1 MIERWLHRVA
11 LYARRRYRRVFAVS
25 AVLLALAVVSA
36 SQLKFD
42 TEVLNLLPQDDPVV
56 VTFRE
61 TLEEFGSLDFLLV
74 VMRIPEEAPLD
85 PYLEL
90 ADEMGPALE
99 SLETVQYVD
108 YRVGDL
114 DALAE
119 QFFPHALLFMEP
131 GELEEVARRLSDEAI
146 TQRTLELRRLLLT
159 PQALALREL
168 TLLDPLGLS
177 DILLERLTGS
187 RGDLNVDWSRGY
199 VLSADRTRLLML
211 AKPTAPAQE
220 VEFGRRLIQE
230 VDSVV
235 EQSLSG
241 WDERAEELGLEL
253 EAPEIALGGTYVIAL
268 EDARSVARDIILGA
282 VTSMVGVMAL
292 FLVAFRR
299 LGLLIYGFLPLS
311 CGLLLAFGFAGISV
325 GTLNA
330 ATSGFA
336 ALLVGLGIDFVIV
349 SYGRYVE
356 ERGRGVRLSTA
367 LRNMCGS
374 SGRAVVTGGIT
385 TAATFY
391 AFMVTEFDGLR
402 QMGFLIGTGIFFCMG
417 TVLVLLPA
425 MLAWREDHPHG
436 GPLRGL
442 WRKLSGKG
450 GGDHAQG
457 RTPPKLYLHGFGSDR
472 LISYSFSH
480 PRTVLALGLIVT
492 AVSGI
497 LATRLEFVDSIR
509 NMRPEGN
516 TGVEIQ
522 DEVSQY
528 FGSGFDYMMLIVS
541 ADSELAARERTAE
554 VVAEAQQ
561 LVETGVLVRVD
572 SVGTLL
578 PSPEQQAGVLQW
590 IAEHEGHEIDAER
603 ARATFDASA
612 RQAGINPAA
621 FARGLDLLA
630 QAAGVDRPVE
640 ADDLRASAEADRLMD
655 RYLHELD
662 DGWRSVVYLYPPPR
676 VAKRQAPPEVE
687 ALVQELGSDVVL
699 SGVNTVSAR
708 LRELVK
714 SDAVIA
720 AVVGFVLVAFLLWL
734 DYRKPF
740 DTILSLSPLVIGIV
754 WMLGAMSI
762 IGIDMNF
769 FNVFVSTMVIGIGVD
784 YGVHMIHRY
793 REEQNSGSLLEGLE
807 ETGKA
812 IILAAL
818 STSVGFGSMSLSHYP
833 GLRSMGLVA
842 IIGALATAVVAV
854 TLLPALMG
862 LREGRGVER
871 PCGATDAA
879 RS

>member
-25 AVLLALAVVSA
+25 AVLLALAIVSA
-36 SQLKFD
+36 STLEFD

-74 VMRIPEEAPLD
+74 VMRIPAEAPLD

-90 ADEMGPALE
+90 ADEIGPALE
-99 SLETVQYVD
+99 QLETIQYVD

-131 GELEEVARRLSDEAI
+131 GELEEVARRLSDAAI
-146 TQRTLELRRLLLT
+146 EQRTLELRRLLQT

-177 DILLERLTGS
+177 DILLERLTSS

-230 VDSVV
+230 VNEVV
-235 EQSLSG
+235 ADRLGG
-241 WDERAEELGLEL
+241 WDERAEELEMEL
-253 EAPEIALGGTYVIAL
+253 EAPEIVLGGTYVIAL
-268 EDARSVARDIILGA
+268 EDAQFVARDIILGA
-282 VTSMVGVMAL
+282 VTSMLGVMLL
-292 FLVAFRR
+292 FLIAFRR
-299 LGLLIYGFLPLS
+299 LGLLLYGFLPLS
-311 CGLLLAFGFAGISV
+311 CGLVLAFGFAGVSV

-356 ERGRGVRLSTA
+356 ERGRGARLSTA

-442 WRKLSGKG
+442 LRRLRRSGGESGKK
-450 GGDHAQG
+450 
-457 RTPPKLYLHGFGSDR
+457 PPKLYLHGFGSER
-472 LISYSFSH
+472 VIRFSFNH
-480 PRTVLALGLIVT
+480 PRLVLTLGLVVT
-492 AVSGI
+492 VVSGF

-516 TGVEIQ
+516 RGVEVQ
-522 DEVSQY
+522 DEVSQA

-541 ADSELAARERTAE
+541 AETELAVRKRTAE
-554 VVAEAQQ
+554 VVAEARS
-561 LVETGVLVRVD
+561 LVDSGVLVRVD
-572 SVGTLL
+572 SVGTIL
-578 PSPEQQAGVLQW
+578 PSPDQQASVLEW
-590 IAEHEGHEIDAER
+590 VDERRGREIAPAR
-603 ARATFDASA
+603 ARATFDESA
-612 RQAGINPAA
+612 RAAGINPAA
-621 FARGLDLLA
+621 FSRGLDLLTR
-630 QAAGVDRPVE
+630 AAEVDRPVE
-640 ADDLRASAEADRLMD
+640 SKDLRGSAEADRLLD
-655 RYLHELD
+655 RYLHEKP

-687 ALVQELGSDVVL
+687 ALAEALGPDVVL

-714 SDAVIA
+714 SDAVVA
-720 AVVGFVLVAFLLWL
+720 AVVGFVLVALLLWI

-740 DTILSLSPLVIGIV
+740 DTALSLSPLVVGIV
-754 WMLGAMSI
+754 WMLGAMAVV
-762 IGIDMNF
+762 GIDMNF
-769 FNVFVSTMVIGIGVD
+769 FNVFVSTMIIGIGVD

-793 REEQNSGSLLEGLE
+793 REEQNSGKLLEGLE

-842 IIGALATAVVAV
+842 IMGALATAVVAV

-862 LREGRGVER
+862 LRDPASITEGSSSQRR
-871 PCGATDAA
+871 FD
-879 RS
+879 